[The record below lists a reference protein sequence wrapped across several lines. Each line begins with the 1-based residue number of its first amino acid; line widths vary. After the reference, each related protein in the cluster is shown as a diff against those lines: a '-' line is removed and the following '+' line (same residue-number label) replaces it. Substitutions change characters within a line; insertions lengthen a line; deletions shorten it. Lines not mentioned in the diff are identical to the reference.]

1 MIRGTAEFLRLLHI
15 QHVLIRHGLD
25 SWVVSMHLW
34 RPLRWLFRLHPS
46 TWFRALSGS
55 QGDRLRNVLED
66 LGPVFIKLGQL
77 LSTRRDLLPDDITDG
92 LARLQDQ
99 VQPFASS
106 QARKIIEASLGKSIE
121 EVFAS
126 FENTALA
133 SASIAQVHAAT
144 LLDGREVVVK
154 VVRPDIR
161 PRIRRDLALARRLA
175 VLAERWSPEARR
187 FHPIEL
193 VEDYERV
200 ILDELDMQREAASM
214 SQVRRNFEGDAR
226 LHVPEVLWQY
236 SSERVLV
243 MERIHGVPIGQVQ
256 RLKDLGCN
264 MQLLAERG
272 VEIFFTQVFRD
283 NFFHADMHPG
293 NIFVDVNDPQR
304 PRYVAVDFGIM
315 GSLTDADQLYLA
327 QNLLA
332 FFNRDYR
339 KVARLHLES
348 GWVPADAR
356 LDELEAAFR
365 GVSEPIFE
373 RPFGEISFAT
383 LLLKLFRTGR
393 RFGMEV
399 QPQLVLLQ
407 KTLLY
412 VEGLGK
418 QLYPDLDLWTTA
430 KPFLEGWLKE
440 RLGWRAL
447 RKNLREEGVRLV
459 EQLPAIPGL
468 LHDVLRKARRGE
480 LALEWKSKELE
491 RTRRELQRL
500 RRTTWSS
507 VIGGVLVLAGVV
519 SAGLNID
526 PGLPG
531 GMWTFAGGLSGVGAL
546 LWLLAWPRDLRD
558 LP

>member
-1 MIRGTAEFLRLLHI
+1 MIRASAEFLRLLRI

-34 RPLRWLFRLHPS
+34 RPLRWLFKLHPS
-46 TWFRALSGS
+46 TWFRVLSGS
-55 QGDRLRNVLED
+55 QGDRLRDVLED

-99 VQPFASS
+99 VQPFSS
-106 QARKIIEASLGKSIE
+106 SEARKIIEASLGTSIE
-121 EVFAS
+121 TVFVE
-126 FENTALA
+126 FEDQALA
-133 SASIAQVHAAT
+133 SASIAQVHAAR
-144 LLDGREVVVK
+144 LQDGRDVVVK

-214 SQVRRNFEGDAR
+214 SQVRRNFAGDAR

-293 NIFVDVNDPQR
+293 NIFVDVQDPVK
-304 PRYVAVDFGIM
+304 PRYIAVDFGIM

-399 QPQLVLLQ
+399 QPQLVLPQ

-519 SAGLNID
+519 SAGLEID

-531 GMWTFAGGLSGVGAL
+531 GAWTLAGGLAAAGGL

>member
-1 MIRGTAEFLRLLHI
+1 MIRATSEFLRLLRI

-25 SWVVSMHLW
+25 SWVVSMHFW
-34 RPLRWLFRLHPS
+34 RPLRWLFKLHPS

-99 VQPFASS
+99 VQPFASEE
-106 QARKIIEASLGKSIE
+106 ARKIIEASLGKSIE

-154 VVRPDIR
+154 VVRPGIR

-214 SQVRRNFEGDAR
+214 SQVRRNFEGDMR

-236 SSERVLV
+236 SGERVLV
-243 MERIHGVPIGQVQ
+243 MERIQGVPIGQVQ
-256 RLKDLGCN
+256 RLKDLGCD

-293 NIFVDVNDPQR
+293 NIFVDVKDPTK

-507 VIGGVLVLAGVV
+507 VIGGVLVLAGVI

-531 GMWTFAGGLSGVGAL
+531 GMWTFAGGLAAAGAI

>member
-46 TWFRALSGS
+46 TWFRVMSGS

-106 QARKIIEASLGKSIE
+106 EARKIIEASLGKSID

-126 FENTALA
+126 FEDTALA

-226 LHVPEVLWQY
+226 LHVPEVLWQH
-236 SSERVLV
+236 SGERALV
-243 MERIHGVPIGQVQ
+243 MERIQGVPIGQVQ

-293 NIFVDVNDPQR
+293 NIFVDVKDPQH

-507 VIGGVLVLAGVV
+507 VIGGVLVLAGVM

-531 GMWTFAGGLSGVGAL
+531 GMWTFAGGLAAAGGL

-558 LP
+558 LS

>member
-46 TWFRALSGS
+46 TWFRAMSGS

-106 QARKIIEASLGKSIE
+106 EARKIIEASLGKSID

-126 FENTALA
+126 FEDTALA

-226 LHVPEVLWQY
+226 QHVPEVLWQH
-236 SSERVLV
+236 SGERVLV
-243 MERIHGVPIGQVQ
+243 MERIQGVPIGQVQ

-293 NIFVDVNDPQR
+293 NIFVDVKDPQH

-507 VIGGVLVLAGVV
+507 VIGGVLVLAGVM

-531 GMWTFAGGLSGVGAL
+531 GMWTFAGGLAAAGGL

-558 LP
+558 LS

>member
-46 TWFRALSGS
+46 TWFRVMSGS

-106 QARKIIEASLGKSIE
+106 EARKIIEASLGKSID

-126 FENTALA
+126 FEDTALA

-226 LHVPEVLWQY
+226 LHVPEVLWQH
-236 SSERVLV
+236 SGERALV
-243 MERIHGVPIGQVQ
+243 MERIQGVPIGQVQ

-293 NIFVDVNDPQR
+293 NIFVDVKDPR
-304 PRYVAVDFGIM
+304 HPRYVAVDFGIM

-507 VIGGVLVLAGVV
+507 VIGGVLVLAGVM

-531 GMWTFAGGLSGVGAL
+531 GMWTFAGGLAAAGGL

-558 LP
+558 LS

>member
-46 TWFRALSGS
+46 TWFRAMSGS

-106 QARKIIEASLGKSIE
+106 EARKIIEASLGKSID

-126 FENTALA
+126 FEDTALA

-161 PRIRRDLALARRLA
+161 PRIQRDLALARRLA

-226 LHVPEVLWQY
+226 LHVPEVLWQH
-236 SSERVLV
+236 SGERALV
-243 MERIHGVPIGQVQ
+243 MERIQGVPIGQVQ

-293 NIFVDVNDPQR
+293 NIFVDVKDPQH

-507 VIGGVLVLAGVV
+507 VIGGVLVLAGVM

-531 GMWTFAGGLSGVGAL
+531 GMWTFAGGLAAVGGL

-558 LP
+558 LS

>member
-34 RPLRWLFRLHPS
+34 RPLRWLFKLHPS

-106 QARKIIEASLGKSIE
+106 EARKIVEASLGKSID
-121 EVFAS
+121 EVFAT

-293 NIFVDVNDPQR
+293 NIFVDVKDPTK

-459 EQLPAIPGL
+459 EQLPALPGL

-531 GMWTFAGGLSGVGAL
+531 GMWTFAGGLAGVGAL

-558 LP
+558 FP